1 MSRSLLRGDSRV
13 PFTLKLA
20 FPAAVAH
27 LGGRYESTGAL
38 MITEAQAGSISSEVK
53 TTKRVISGEAV
64 LGYAVLGCLA
74 AGTIGIFKALNMDGV
89 GAASC
94 LLASVAAFG
103 TICYIYFRKG

>member
-1 MSRSLLRGDSRV
+1 
-13 PFTLKLA
+13 
-20 FPAAVAH
+20 
-27 LGGRYESTGAL
+27 

-103 TICYIYFRKG
+103 TVCYIYFRKG